1 MSLIVDA
8 SVAIKWYAQEP
19 GSDQAVLYLSRD
31 DLVAPDL
38 ILAEVGNAFRK
49 RIRRGVSIRAQA
61 EAALKRLAVDIP
73 SLVPLP
79 ALCDA
84 ALALAIETD
93 HPIYDCFY
101 IALALRE
108 DAPIVT
114 ADARLAALCEA
125 ASLRVEFIGG

>member
-8 SVAIKWYAQEP
+8 SVAIKWYAREP
-19 GSDQAVLYLSRD
+19 GSDQAVPYLSRD

-38 ILAEVGNAFRK
+38 VVAEVGNAFWK

-61 EAALKRLAVDIP
+61 EAALKRLPVDIP

-84 ALALAIETD
+84 ALDLAIATD

-125 ASLRVEFIGG
+125 TSLRVEFIGG